1 LRFRIAQYGST
12 AFSPVA
18 NQVSGYR
25 FTKETFCPKPAP
37 NAAKFTVRYSSL
49 TSSEVFMKNSLIA
62 AALLSSL
69 ISGAAFA
76 AASVGQPA
84 PDFTLTDVNGK
95 SVKLADFKGKH
106 VVLEWHNPACP
117 FVVKHYDSNNMQTLQ
132 NKYDAKDTV
141 WLSINSTAQG
151 HQDFMPNDKLKAY
164 IGEKKAAP
172 DAYMTDADGKIGQA
186 YGAKTTP
193 HMYVINP
200 AGMLVYA
207 GAIDDKR
214 GTNKEEVKA
223 AKNFVVTALEESK
236 AGKPISTATTQPY
249 GCSVKYKS

>member
-1 LRFRIAQYGST
+1 
-12 AFSPVA
+12 
-18 NQVSGYR
+18 
-25 FTKETFCPKPAP
+25 
-37 NAAKFTVRYSSL
+37 
-49 TSSEVFMKNSLIA
+49 MKKSFVA

-69 ISGAAFA
+69 VSGAVF

-95 SVKLADFKGKH
+95 AVKLSDFKGKH

-117 FVVKHYDSNNMQTLQ
+117 FVVKHYDSNNMQSLQ
-132 NKYDAKDTV
+132 GKYDAKDTV
-141 WLSINSTAQG
+141 WLSINSTAKG
-151 HQDFMPNDKLKAY
+151 HQDFMPDDKLKGY
-164 IGEKKAAP
+164 LTEKKATP
-172 DAYMTDADGKIGQA
+172 DAYSVDADGKVGKM

-207 GAIDDKR
+207 GAIDDKK
-214 GTNKEEVKA
+214 GTSQDEVKT

-236 AGKPISTATTQPY
+236 AGKPVSTASTQPY
-249 GCSVKYKS
+249 GCSIKYKS